1 MSLLE
6 INAKDAEDKLQV
18 ATKFHLVIICIVFG
32 AISFFLYNK
41 VENGQQEFKEYI
53 IKENQTSQTISM
65 DLIKIVSE
73 NTAVLEPI
81 KKILE
86 ENKIYIKPKK

>member
-6 INAKDAEDKLQV
+6 INAKDAEAKLQV

-32 AISFFLYNK
+32 LVSIFLYTK
-41 VENGQQEFKEYI
+41 VENGQKEFQAYI
-53 IKENQTSQTISM
+53 IKENEESQKISN